1 LDYILTKNKN
11 KESDKLLNEITALK
25 YLEIL
30 LNADT
35 VNDIEDL
42 KSNINK
48 INRDIDTEED
58 LKKILLLQKKLE
70 SLINDIKLLLD
81 KKQIDFFIFKQ
92 PKLISEEIKQIKT
105 KKTKKKLDKKEE
117 TEQIPQ
123 SKDFPFYKLPV
134 KILSTEECN
143 SRSSKKPFFI
153 SLKDLISA
161 IDKDDELKGIFGPAY
176 KKMSKKELCDIM
188 FKKN

>member
-1 LDYILTKNKN
+1 MQLTSIPSN
-11 KESDKLLNEITALK
+11 
-25 YLEIL
+25 LE
-30 LNADT
+30 
-35 VNDIEDL
+35 
-42 KSNINK
+42 
-48 INRDIDTEED
+48 
-58 LKKILLLQKKLE
+58 
-70 SLINDIKLLLD
+70 
-81 KKQIDFFIFKQ
+81 
-92 PKLISEEIKQIKT
+92 QIKT